1 MAGVISKSCENPRS
15 FFRWSMDSCP
25 EFLMRTF
32 FLPNILETQKTI
44 FWNLI
49 LTILHGKMVLRLAK
63 TIIDMCF
70 FTKSLDD
77 DTINRIWLLT
87 YFLISQSLNY
97 DQFPLLYVWAR
108 LTLSVALSNFMWG
121 IFCVS
126 FYDWSS
132 CFEVSRQAK
141 ILTSRG
147 VRLGAY
153 LSRTIVNLFQTSSGN
168 LKNIVIKQNS
178 SA

>member
-1 MAGVISKSCENPRS
+1 
-15 FFRWSMDSCP
+15 MDSCP

-32 FLPNILETQKTI
+32 FLPNILHRDWGNNFLKLNFNNFTRGNDFETSENNNCM
-44 FWNLI
+44 W
-49 LTILHGKMVLRLAK
+49 
-63 TIIDMCF
+63 F
-70 FTKSLDD
+70 FTKGLDN
-77 DTINRIWLLT
+77 TINRIWLLT
-87 YFLISQSLNY
+87 YFFISQSLNY

-132 CFEVSRQAK
+132 CFEVNRQAK

-153 LSRTIVNLFQTSSGN
+153 LSRTIVNLCQTSSGN
-168 LKNIVIKQNS
+168 LKNIQDCNQTEFFC
-178 SA
+178 